1 MDIERWNFRHS
12 ENGER
17 LERLEQSSSFE
28 SIVEGIRDH
37 MTILCCH
44 QDSIQGTLFKRV
56 VYCVKVSGDLFDLFF
71 NSRSGYRAW
80 YYRSPFEG
88 LRANSLAIG
97 LLCPIMVMANQT
109 QESNPGTDFIR
120 ESLTSPSS
128 KIWLAECGREICLT
142 CHGCRGEWSAG
153 ASVNHNEIEILNN
166 RWELSSDLKAR
177 WGRRA
182 PYLTKLKVFGA
193 FIDNSKNEFIPSIK
207 RFRAHEISEFGWS

>member
-1 MDIERWNFRHS
+1 MDIERWNFILS
-12 ENGER
+12 ENSER
-17 LERLEQSSSFE
+17 LERLGKSSSFE
-28 SIVEGIRDH
+28 SIVEDITDH

-44 QDSIQGTLFKRV
+44 QDTIKDTLFKRV
-56 VYCVKVSGDLFDLFF
+56 VYCVTVSGNLFDLFF
-71 NSRSGYRAW
+71 NSRNGYRAW

-97 LLCPIMVMANQT
+97 LLCPILVVADQT
-109 QESNPGTDFIR
+109 QESNLSTDFIR

-142 CHGCRGEWSAG
+142 CHGCRGEWSA
-153 ASVNHNEIEILNN
+153 SVLGNQNELEILNN
-166 RWELSSDLKAR
+166 RWELGSDLKAR

-193 FIDNSKNEFIPSIK
+193 FLDNSKNEFIPSIK
-207 RFRAHEISEFGWS
+207 RFCAHEISEFGWS

>member
-12 ENGER
+12 KNGER

-44 QDSIQGTLFKRV
+44 QDPIQGTLFKRV
-56 VYCVKVSGDLFDLFF
+56 VYCVKVNGDLFDLFF

-88 LRANSLAIG
+88 LRANSQALG
-97 LLCPIMVMANQT
+97 LLRPILAADQT
-109 QESNPGTDFIR
+109 QDSDLDTDFIR
-120 ESLTSPSS
+120 ESLTSLSA
-128 KIWLAECGREICLT
+128 KIWLAECGREISLT
-142 CHGCRGEWSAG
+142 CHGCKGEWSASTPG
-153 ASVNHNEIEILNN
+153 NQNELEILNN
-166 RWELSSDLKAR
+166 RWELSSNLKAR

-182 PYLTKLKVFGA
+182 PYLTKLRVFGA
-193 FIDNSKNEFIPSIK
+193 FLDNSHNEFIPSIK
-207 RFRAHEISEFGWS
+207 RPRAHEISELGWS